1 MPNDQNIA
9 RALEFSF
16 KHFPVV
22 PEPRKES
29 HGKSKRLLIL
39 EELAE
44 KKGFHLKNPL
54 KL

>member
-22 PEPRKES
+22 PEERKQS
-29 HGKSKRLLIL
+29 AGKSKRLLIL

-44 KKGFHLKNPL
+44 KK
-54 KL
+54 